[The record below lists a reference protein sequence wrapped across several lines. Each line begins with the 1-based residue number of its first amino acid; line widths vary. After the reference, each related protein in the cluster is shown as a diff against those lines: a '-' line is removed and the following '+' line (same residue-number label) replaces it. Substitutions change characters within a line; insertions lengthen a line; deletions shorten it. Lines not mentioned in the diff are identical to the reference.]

1 MTENPII
8 SLNDITY
15 TWFGDDNPTLKIESL
30 QIKKGEKVLI
40 KGRSGSGKSTLLSL
54 LSGVQ
59 VIDSGELL
67 IKGENLKDMKAEE
80 RDHFRGNHIGYIF
93 QQFNLLPYLTVSENI
108 LSPLIFSDLK
118 KSREKEDHHTRVELL
133 LNHLSLDVDPHKSVQ
148 SLSIGQQQR
157 VAAARA
163 LIGEPEIII
172 ADEPTSALDRETSED
187 LIQHLFKECERLDT
201 TLIFVSHDD
210 SLDSLFPRIIKI
222 EEINNV

>member
-8 SLNDITY
+8 SLNNITY
-15 TWFGDDNPTLKIESL
+15 TWPGEAKPTLKIDSL
-30 QIKKGEKVLI
+30 LINKGEKVLI

-59 VIDSGELL
+59 VVDTGELI
-67 IKGENLKDMKAEE
+67 IKGENLKHMKPEE
-80 RDHFRGNHIGYIF
+80 RDNFRGNHIGYIF

-108 LSPLIFSDLK
+108 LSPLIFSELK
-118 KSREKEDHHTRVELL
+118 KNREKEDHHSRVKLL
-133 LNHLSLDVDPHKSVQ
+133 LDHLSLDVDPNKSVQ

-172 ADEPTSALDRETSED
+172 ADEPTSALDRITSED

-201 TLIFVSHDD
+201 TLIFVSHND

-222 EEINNV
+222 EELNCV